1 MLLGRDLGEGL
12 KVVNL
17 LHLNQQNEIRHRYL
31 TSFLVAKQAVLPV
44 EPWIDPLK
52 MICKI
57 LNSIGIW
64 SRSKCGVVY
73 LLWCHVLDLLSSE
86 KSELCLMLK
95 LGKGWYLVETSV
107 YIKFQI
113 KKTTC

>member
-1 MLLGRDLGEGL
+1 MFWAAFLYIFKFACTAIICFWVGNLDLGEGP
-12 KVVNL
+12 KVVKL
-17 LHLNQQNEIRHRYL
+17 LLLNQENEIRHRYL

-52 MICKI
+52 TICKI

-86 KSELCLMLK
+86 KFELA
-95 LGKGWYLVETSV
+95 
-107 YIKFQI
+107 
-113 KKTTC
+113 